1 MMRLHKTKKGA
12 ISIIVAISMVV
23 LLLFAALVIDIGMIA
38 VNKSKLQN
46 ACDAAALA
54 GAQELPFDTTKAE
67 AMARQYAAEN
77 GVEDKYIGVSFSDSN
92 SKITV
97 TAENKP
103 VEFFFAKVV
112 GISEGEV
119 SAKASAINAPISKY
133 GTGLRP
139 FGVEE
144 SEVKPFITGKI
155 VILKVGADENYKG
168 NFGPVALNDKS
179 GASVYQ
185 DSIINGS
192 NKRHYVGEKIP
203 TETGNMVQATLKGV
217 QELLDGCNHTPLC
230 TSTNYNSDCT
240 RIITVPLV
248 NTMEVA
254 GCKEITITGF
264 AKFFL
269 EEVVK
274 KKGNNGHIEIKGVF
288 MEEIDAGGIDTSQP
302 DYGLRGVKLV
312 E

>member
-1 MMRLHKTKKGA
+1 MMNLQKKKKGA
-12 ISIIVAISMVV
+12 ITIIVAMSMVV

-67 AMARQYAAEN
+67 AVARQYAGEN
-77 GVEDKYIGVSFSDSN
+77 GVEDKYIKTSFSEGN

-103 VEFFFAKVV
+103 VEFFFAKIV
-112 GISEGEV
+112 GINEGQV

-133 GTGLRP
+133 GKGLRP

-144 SEVKPFITGKI
+144 PEFKPFITGQT
-155 VILKVGADENYKG
+155 VILKVGADDNYKG

-179 GASVYQ
+179 GASVYK
-185 DSIINGS
+185 DTIINGS
-192 NKRHYVGEKIP
+192 NKSHYVGEKIP
-203 TETGNMVQATLKGV
+203 TETGNMVQATLKAV
-217 QELLDGCNHTPLC
+217 QELLDGCNHTPPC
-230 TSTNYNSDCT
+230 TFDRNNSDCT

-248 NTMEVA
+248 DTLEVE
-254 GCKEITITGF
+254 GNKEITIMGF

-269 EEVVK
+269 EDVVIIGGK
-274 KKGNNGHIEIKGVF
+274 NGHVEIKGVF
-288 MEEIDAGGIDTSQP
+288 MEEVDAGGIDPSQP